1 MKKRLVSILLVLVMV
16 LGMLPTVAF
25 AADTAATRISTEAE
39 FVAMEAGGNYILD
52 TDITITKPH
61 SGDFQGHFDGNG
73 YTITLSGMTSSPFG
87 IVNGEPEGCRFG
99 DRHKLSRRYC
109 RYGQHGRR

>member
-25 AADTAATRISTEAE
+25 EAETAASITTAE
-39 FVAMEAGGNYILD
+39 EFAAMDAGGNYILD

-73 YTITLSGMTSSPFG
+73 HHYAK
-87 IVNGEPEGCRFG
+87 
-99 DRHKLSRRYC
+99 RHDQQPVWHCERSVD
-109 RYGQHGRR
+109 H